1 MARDAALGPAY
12 DPAYDPSRHPA
23 WRALQERERARA
35 ELPADGGLLIDCGS
49 CTVRGD
55 ACGDCVVTV
64 MLGCAPGPVELDAD
78 ERRALEVLGRSG
90 MVPHLRLAG
99 TAERPDSA

>member
-1 MARDAALGPAY
+1 MARDLAH
-12 DPAYDPSRHPA
+12 DPSRHPA
-23 WRALQERERARA
+23 WRAAY
-35 ELPADGGLLIDCGS
+35 PAPSDGGLLIDCGT

-78 ERRALEVLGRSG
+78 ERKALEVLGRSG
-90 MVPHLRLAG
+90 LVPQLRLAAAG
-99 TAERPDSA
+99 GEAVPG

>member
-1 MARDAALGPAY
+1 MSMTRDAARDAARDDDDPMYDALG
-12 DPAYDPSRHPA
+12 DPSYDPSRHPA
-23 WRALQERERARA
+23 WRGIQARSRA
-35 ELPADGGLLIDCGS
+35 EALPVDGGLLIDCGT

-90 MVPHLRLAG
+90 MVP
-99 TAERPDSA
+99 

>member
-1 MARDAALGPAY
+1 MSHDRTP
-12 DPAYDPSRHPA
+12 
-23 WRALQERERARA
+23 E
-35 ELPADGGLLIDCGS
+35 DGVLIDCDT

-64 MLGCAPGPVELDAD
+64 MLGCPPGPLALDGD

-90 MVPHLRLAG
+90 LVPVLQLAP
-99 TAERPDSA
+99 ARDRSVAS

>member
-1 MARDAALGPAY
+1 MARDLYRP
-12 DPAYDPSRHPA
+12 D
-23 WRALQERERARA
+23 E
-35 ELPADGGLLIDCGS
+35 GLLIDCDT

-64 MLGCAPGPVELDAD
+64 MLGTAPGPVVLDPY

-90 MVPHLRLAG
+90 LVPPLQLAG
-99 TAERPDSA
+99 PTDEVVAS

>member
-1 MARDAALGPAY
+1 MSHD
-12 DPAYDPSRHPA
+12 
-23 WRALQERERARA
+23 RAHDRAHDRGHDREPER
-35 ELPADGGLLIDCGS
+35 GLLIDCGT

-64 MLGCAPGPVELDAD
+64 MLGCPPGPLELDAD

-90 MVPHLRLAG
+90 LVPRLQLAP
-99 TAERPDSA
+99 PDRGAVAS

>member
-1 MARDAALGPAY
+1 MARDLYRP
-12 DPAYDPSRHPA
+12 D
-23 WRALQERERARA
+23 EE
-35 ELPADGGLLIDCGS
+35 LLIDCDT

-64 MLGCAPGPVELDAD
+64 MLGAPPGPLRLDAD

-90 MVPHLRLAG
+90 LVPPLQLSHPSGDAV
-99 TAERPDSA
+99 AS

>member
-1 MARDAALGPAY
+1 MTNHCGP
-12 DPAYDPSRHPA
+12 D
-23 WRALQERERARA
+23 E
-35 ELPADGGLLIDCGS
+35 GLLIDCDT

-78 ERRALEVLGRSG
+78 ERRAIEVLGRSG
-90 MVPHLRLAG
+90 LVPLLQLAP
-99 TAERPDSA
+99 TRRAAAS